1 MKNIIVIVLLSA
13 LSSNVNAQSLNKK
26 LMLQLDSIN
35 RADQQYRSKAAQL
48 SARTSREDDKN
59 MQKQARLDAENLA
72 KIDKIIARYGYPGKS
87 LVGEK
92 YMSVAFM
99 VVQHGEPEAREKYL
113 PLMLDAAKKG
123 ELRASSVAIMID
135 RNKVDKG
142 EKQVYGSQLHET
154 PQGIKLQPIE
164 DEANV
169 NVRRAAVGLPP
180 LEQYLKEWNIK
191 YKVPAGGYQ
200 NPSDIYYHAPEL
212 PSIELI
218 GGYEALYK
226 KLAYPEKAKDN
237 NISGDVVLELT
248 VDKNGNPKDISVVK
262 SLGFGCDEEA
272 LNAMKAAKFTNATGE
287 DRDIRVKLPFPYKQ
301 K

>member
-1 MKNIIVIVLLSA
+1 MSGNL
-13 LSSNVNAQSLNKK
+13 NAQSLNKE
-26 LMLQLDSIN
+26 LMLQLDSIG
-35 RADQQYRSKAAQL
+35 RTDQLYRSKAAQL
-48 SARTSREDDKN
+48 AARTPQEDDRN
-59 MQKQARLDAENLA
+59 MRKQDSIDAKNLA

-99 VVQHGEPEAREKYL
+99 VVQHAEPEAREKYL
-113 PLMLDAAKKG
+113 PLMLDASKRG

-135 RNKVDKG
+135 RSKVDKR

-154 PQGIKLQPIE
+154 PQGVKINPIE

-169 NVRRAAVGLPP
+169 NVRRAAVRLPP

-191 YKVPAGGYQ
+191 YKVPSADYQ
-200 NPSDIYYHAPEL
+200 NSPDIYYHAPEL

-226 KLAYPEKAKDN
+226 KLAYPAKAKEN
-237 NISGDVVLELT
+237 NINGDVVLELT
-248 VDKNGNPKDISVVK
+248 VDKNGNPKDMSVVK

-301 K
+301 R